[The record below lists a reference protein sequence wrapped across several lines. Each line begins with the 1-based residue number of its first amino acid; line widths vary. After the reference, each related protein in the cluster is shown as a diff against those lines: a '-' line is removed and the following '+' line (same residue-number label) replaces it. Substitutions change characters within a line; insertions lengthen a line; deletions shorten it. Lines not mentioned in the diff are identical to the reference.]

1 MDVAQAQGEK
11 VTKVERLVEP
21 LVGEVSE
28 LRQELSQ
35 REKAVEIQ
43 RSDSLVEAESQLAQT
58 VVKAAAVEASL
69 RNQTKDSEV
78 VHERQRLET
87 QAQLELPLS

>member
-1 MDVAQAQGEK
+1 MDIAQAQGEK
-11 VTKVERLVEP
+11 VTKVERLVES

-28 LRQELSQ
+28 LRQELPQ
-35 REKAVEIQ
+35 RDKAVEIQ

-69 RNQTKDSEV
+69 QNQTKDSEV

>member
-1 MDVAQAQGEK
+1 MDIAQAQGEK
-11 VTKVERLVEP
+11 VTKVERLVES

-35 REKAVEIQ
+35 RDEAVEIQ

-58 VVKAAAVEASL
+58 LVKASAVEASL
-69 RNQTKDSEV
+69 RNQTQDSKI